1 MKSFKQFRKLQEDGM
16 GAGAVSAGP
25 TNVTG
30 GVAGIGAPGSGNFA
44 EPGVNKK
51 KKHNPV
57 MGGMARRKQPKI

>member
-1 MKSFKQFRKLQEDGM
+1 MASVIPVRTVMK
-16 GAGAVSAGP
+16 
-25 TNVTG
+25 
-30 GVAGIGAPGSGNFA
+30 AGIGAPGSGNFA